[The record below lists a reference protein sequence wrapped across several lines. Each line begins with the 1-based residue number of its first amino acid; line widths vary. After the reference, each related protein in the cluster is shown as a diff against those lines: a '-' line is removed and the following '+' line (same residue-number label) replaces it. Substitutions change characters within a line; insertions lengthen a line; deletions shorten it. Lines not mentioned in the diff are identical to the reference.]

1 MGLEVGQRVGDYE
14 ILGVLGAGG
23 MGQVYRVR
31 NTLSDRVEAM
41 KVLLPSLTAEQ
52 ETAARFM
59 AEIRILAHIS
69 HPNIAQL
76 HSAFHLE
83 NQLVMMME
91 LVEGQTV
98 EYKAKRGR
106 IPQEEVLGYILQ
118 LLSALSYA
126 HLRGVIHRDIKPA
139 NLMVTSRGVVKL
151 MDFGIAKSEVQA
163 QLTRPGTTMGS
174 LHYMSPEQMRGGAVD
189 MRSDLYSVGIMLYE
203 LLAGRRPFETNGVY
217 SIVHLQLNAAPQ
229 PPIEINPLISKPL
242 NDLIL
247 LSLAKEPALRFQSAE
262 SFAKALRVLTAQ
274 PSQPKPMPPPR
285 AVAPNP
291 SPSHRPVASPS
302 HSPGRAASVFL
313 TPASASSPVASAAPH
328 PPQQVIQ
335 SPSVWRRV
343 GWVGVG
349 AFAVI
354 LIAGAAVG
362 IPLLMKTGGT
372 TTASGDRSPSPS
384 VGTSP
389 ANADDPDLAR
399 TRQEL
404 VQLESRANAV
414 HARLASRPATGG
426 DPTRS
431 DLNRQ
436 YTQMHSHLQ
445 EAENDLKNR
454 DIVATRRDMGK
465 AQREI
470 STLESNLSQ

>member
-14 ILGVLGAGG
+14 ILGMLGAGG

-31 NTLSDRVEAM
+31 NTLSDRIEAM
-41 KVLLPSLTAEQ
+41 KVLLPGLTAEP

-59 AEIRILAHIS
+59 AEIRILAHFN

-126 HLRGVIHRDIKPA
+126 HLRGVVHRDIKPA
-139 NLMVTSRGVVKL
+139 NLMVTPRGVVKL

-174 LHYMSPEQMRGGAVD
+174 LHYMSPEQMRGAAVD
-189 MRSDLYSVGIMLYE
+189 TRSDLYSVGIMLYE
-203 LLAGRRPFETNGVY
+203 LLAGRRPFESNGVY

-229 PPIEINPLISKPL
+229 PPIEVNPLISKPL

-262 SFAKALRVLTAQ
+262 AFAKALRALTGQ
-274 PSQPKPMPPPR
+274 PPQPKPAPPPR
-285 AVAPNP
+285 SVASSP
-291 SPSHRPVASPS
+291 SPSPRPPASPS
-302 HSPGRAASVFL
+302 HSPARAASVFV
-313 TPASASSPVASAAPH
+313 TPAAASSPMHEGRTAS
-328 PPQQVIQ
+328 
-335 SPSVWRRV
+335 
-343 GWVGVG
+343 
-349 AFAVI
+349 
-354 LIAGAAVG
+354 
-362 IPLLMKTGGT
+362 
-372 TTASGDRSPSPS
+372 TTANHTVAVCLAPGRLGWGGGVRGDRRCWSGGWDSALDEDQRVAHPGGDRSPLPS
-384 VGTSP
+384 VGTTT
-389 ANADDPDLAR
+389 ANADDPDLAT
-399 TRQEL
+399 TRQQL

-426 DPTRS
+426 VPARP

-436 YTQMHSHLQ
+436 YTQVHSHLQ

-454 DIVATRRDMGK
+454 DIVATRREMSK

>member
-31 NTLSDRVEAM
+31 NTLSDRIEAM
-41 KVLLPSLTAEQ
+41 KVLLPGLTAEP

-59 AEIRILAHIS
+59 AEIRILAHFN

-106 IPQEEVLGYILQ
+106 IPQEEVLGYLLQ

-126 HLRGVIHRDIKPA
+126 HSRGVIHRDIKPA
-139 NLMVTSRGVVKL
+139 NLMVTSRGIVKL
-151 MDFGIAKSEVQA
+151 MDFGIAKSDVQA
-163 QLTRPGTTMGS
+163 KLTRPGTTMGS
-174 LHYMSPEQMRGGAVD
+174 LHYMSPEQMRGAAVD

-203 LLAGRRPFETNGVY
+203 LMAGRRPFETNGVY

-229 PPIEINPLISKPL
+229 PPIEVNPLISRPL

-262 SFAKALRVLTAQ
+262 AFAKALRALTAQ
-274 PSQPKPMPPPR
+274 APQPKPVPPPR
-285 AVAPNP
+285 AVAPNYSP
-291 SPSHRPVASPS
+291 SPRPPASPP
-302 HSPGRAASVFL
+302 HSSARAASVFL
-313 TPASASSPVASAAPH
+313 TPAAGSSPMARAAP
-328 PPQQVIQ
+328 PSPQQVTP
-335 SPSVWRRV
+335 SPSVWRRIV
-343 GWVGVG
+343 WVGAG

-354 LIAGAAVG
+354 VVAGATVG
-362 IPLLMKTGGT
+362 IPLLMKTGGSA
-372 TTASGDRSPSPS
+372 TAGRDRGPLPS
-384 VGTSP
+384 VGTS
-389 ANADDPDLAR
+389 AAKADDPDLAQ
-399 TRQEL
+399 TRQQL

-414 HARLASRPATGG
+414 HARLASQSATGG
-426 DPTRS
+426 VPGRP
-431 DLNRQ
+431 DLDRQ
-436 YTQMHSHLQ
+436 YAQVHSHLQ

-454 DIVATRRDMGK
+454 DIVATRKEMSK

-470 STLESNLSQ
+470 STLESKLSQ

>member
-14 ILGVLGAGG
+14 ILGLLGAGG

-31 NTLSDRVEAM
+31 NTLSDRIEAM
-41 KVLLPSLTAEQ
+41 KVLLPGLTAEP

-59 AEIRILAHIS
+59 AEIRILARFS

-106 IPQEEVLGYILQ
+106 IPQEEVIGYSLQ

-126 HLRGVIHRDIKPA
+126 HARGVVHRDIKPA
-139 NLMVTSRGVVKL
+139 NLIVTSRGIVKL
-151 MDFGIAKSEVQA
+151 MDFGIAKSDVQA
-163 QLTRPGTTMGS
+163 RLTRPGTTMGS
-174 LHYMSPEQMRGGAVD
+174 LHYMSPEQMRGAAVD

-229 PPIEINPLISKPL
+229 PPIEINPLISRPL

-247 LSLAKEPALRFQSAE
+247 LSLAKDPALRFQSAE
-262 SFAKALRVLTAQ
+262 AFAKALRALTVQ
-274 PSQPKPMPPPR
+274 PRQPKPVPLPR
-285 AVAPNP
+285 VVASNP
-291 SPSHRPVASPS
+291 SPAPRPVASP
-302 HSPGRAASVFL
+302 SPGRAASVFV
-313 TPASASSPVASAAPH
+313 TPASASSPVARVVPNA
-328 PPQQVIQ
+328 PQQIIA

-343 GWVGVG
+343 GWLGAG
-349 AFAVI
+349 AFVVI
-354 LIAGAAVG
+354 IVAGAVVG
-362 IPLLMKTGGT
+362 IPLLMKTRVSPT
-372 TTASGDRSPSPS
+372 PSGDRSPLPS
-384 VGTSP
+384 VGSSA
-389 ANADDPDLAR
+389 ANAAEADLAR
-399 TRQEL
+399 TREQL
-404 VQLESRANAV
+404 VQLESRANAIR
-414 HARLASRPATGG
+414 ARLASQPATGG
-426 DPTRS
+426 VPAHP
-431 DLNRQ
+431 DLDGQ
-436 YTQMHSHLQ
+436 YTQVHSHLQ

-454 DIVATRRDMGK
+454 DIVAAHREMSK

-470 STLESNLSQ
+470 STLESNLNQ